1 MKHRLGAYKDGYKW
15 VTFCEICGQDEPEES
30 ADCQGDKYGI
40 YTEADL
46 KAWLDLTIPKKLPR
60 Y

>member
-1 MKHRLGAYKDGYKW
+1 MKHRLNTYKDGYTR
-15 VTFCEICGQDEPEES
+15 VIFCEICGQDEPEES

>member
-1 MKHRLGAYKDGYKW
+1 MKHRLNAYKDGYKW

-30 ADCQGDKYGI
+30 DDCPGHFQFNGHV
-40 YTEADL
+40 
-46 KAWLDLTIPKKLPR
+46 DLTIPKKLPR